1 MAAGVDLWVRRFGDP
16 LDAELRLVCFPH
28 AGGAAT
34 FFLPLSSRLAPA
46 VEVLGMQYP
55 GRQDRRYEQFIDDID
70 DLADAIFAVLRDG
83 WVDRP
88 FAFFGHSMGAVV
100 AFEVARRFHRVGGR
114 VPRGVIASG
123 RRAPSVHRDEW
134 LHLGDDAQ
142 LVAEVRRLNGTD
154 SSLLNDDELLQM
166 ILPAIRADYRA
177 VERYRF
183 RSDSELTCPIHV
195 LVGDCD
201 PQVTEAE
208 ARAWSGHTAGHF
220 RLRTFPG
227 GHFYLVPQQ
236 EAVAAAV
243 SEDLALFTA
252 MEASAEGSSSRSC

>member
-1 MAAGVDLWVRRFGDP
+1 MSAGTDLWVRRFGDTS
-16 LDAELRLVCFPH
+16 DAELRLICFPH

-34 FFLPLSSRLAPA
+34 FFLPLSSRLAPG
-46 VEVLGMQYP
+46 VEVLAMQYP
-55 GRQDRRYEQFIDDID
+55 GRQDRRYEPFIDDID
-70 DLADAIFAVLRDG
+70 DLANAIFAALCDG
-83 WVDRP
+83 WVKCP

-100 AFEVARRFHRVGGR
+100 AFEVARRFRRTGR
-114 VPRGVIASG
+114 CGPLGILASG
-123 RRAPSVHRDEW
+123 RRAPSMYRDEQVHRS
-134 LHLGDDAQ
+134 DDTR
-142 LVAEVRRLNGTD
+142 LIAEVRRLNGTD
-154 SSLLNDDELLQM
+154 SSLLDDDELLRM

-177 VERYRF
+177 VERYRYQ
-183 RSDSELTCPIHV
+183 SDGDLTCPIHV

-208 ARAWSGHTAGHF
+208 ARAWSAHTSGHF

-227 GHFYLVPQQ
+227 GHFYLVPLQ

-252 MEASAEGSSSRSC
+252 AEAASEGFSPRLS